1 MGRRRKYATDAERQ
15 RAYRERLAAPP
26 LSPAE
31 HVALLG
37 LLHEYRATCIF
48 PPDGLT
54 DMVERLGALTQLEA
68 RA

>member
-15 RAYRERLAAPP
+15 RAYRERHTAPP

-37 LLHEYRATCIF
+37 LLREYRSTCIF
-48 PPDGLT
+48 PPDALT
-54 DMVERLGALTQLEA
+54 DMLERLEALTA
-68 RA
+68 R